1 MSILRTQAEALG
13 VCPATVS
20 NYRRALR
27 DAGKRIT
34 VVTLRAHRDRQK
46 PGRKPNNERANRIRA
61 MRDQARVDAALAALT
76 LALLRQGYRCVHRL
90 GCLLGGYLRGR

>member
-1 MSILRTQAEALG
+1 MSIVQHQADAIG
-13 VCPATVS
+13 MSRATVS

-34 VVTLRAHRDRQK
+34 VATLRAHRDRQK

-61 MRDQARVDAALAALT
+61 MRD
-76 LALLRQGYRCVHRL
+76 RQGMTWAAIGKRFRISPTRACAIYNHS
-90 GCLLGGYLRGR
+90 

>member
-27 DAGKRIT
+27 DAGTRIT

-61 MRDQARVDAALAALT
+61 MRD
-76 LALLRQGYRCVHRL
+76 RQHMTWSAIGKRFRISPTRACAIYNHS
-90 GCLLGGYLRGR
+90 

>member
-46 PGRKPNNERANRIRA
+46 PGPKPNNERTNRIRD
-61 MRDQARVDAALAALT
+61 MRNNKRMTWAAIGRRFRMSATRACAL
-76 LALLRQGYRCVHRL
+76 YHHS
-90 GCLLGGYLRGR
+90 

>member
-13 VCPATVS
+13 VCQATVS

-27 DAGKRIT
+27 VAGKRIA

-46 PGRKPNNERANRIRA
+46 PGRKPNNERTNRIRD
-61 MRDQARVDAALAALT
+61 MRDNKRMTWAAIGRRFRISASRACAL
-76 LALLRQGYRCVHRL
+76 YNHS
-90 GCLLGGYLRGR
+90 

>member
-13 VCPATVS
+13 VCQATVA

-27 DAGKRIT
+27 AAGKRIT

-46 PGRKPNNERANRIRA
+46 PGRKPNNERTNRIRA
-61 MRDQARVDAALAALT
+61 MRD
-76 LALLRQGYRCVHRL
+76 RQGMTWAAIGKRFRISPTRACAIYNHS
-90 GCLLGGYLRGR
+90 

>member
-13 VCPATVS
+13 VSRATMS

-34 VVTLRAHRDRQK
+34 VASLRAHRDRQK

-61 MRDQARVDAALAALT
+61 MRDHQGMTWAAIGKRFRISPTRACAI
-76 LALLRQGYRCVHRL
+76 YNHS
-90 GCLLGGYLRGR
+90 